1 MATAGTQ
8 IFTEEEL
15 MANESF
21 HVDIWQ
27 AEGAALRAK
36 ERDLAKSITTAKAGK
51 LSIQWE
57 YGDWML
63 HAERA
68 YAAKK
73 IKKREWK
80 DAAKRATGYAFGTLE
95 NMANVA
101 RSFEPSRRVVRN
113 LPFSIFQ
120 ELVKFKDQ
128 KIQEEL
134 LDLAEKG
141 ERQTLRPGR
150 RPGKGFGWTKIPMSL
165 RELQY
170 AIQTRQESG
179 KLPGPYEPKFD
190 KHKGQQVLKIWL
202 RDEVYQQLET
212 WARAK
217 YTMPKPASMLA
228 WMASEYVK
236 EHKPDLDAM
245 VAAAEAAKA
254 KAAEETRNRIAEIE
268 TRTPEEW
275 KRRSEDYLRR
285 REEFENYLRE
295 KDKEQRLTDATNTTD
310 PTALHNNTL
319 PN

>member
-1 MATAGTQ
+1 
-8 IFTEEEL
+8 
-15 MANESF
+15 
-21 HVDIWQ
+21 
-27 AEGAALRAK
+27 
-36 ERDLAKSITTAKAGK
+36 
-51 LSIQWE
+51 
-57 YGDWML
+57 
-63 HAERA
+63 
-68 YAAKK
+68 
-73 IKKREWK
+73 
-80 DAAKRATGYAFGTLE
+80 
-95 NMANVA
+95 
-101 RSFEPSRRVVRN
+101 
-113 LPFSIFQ
+113 
-120 ELVKFKDQ
+120 
-128 KIQEEL
+128 
-134 LDLAEKG
+134 
-141 ERQTLRPGR
+141 
-150 RPGKGFGWTKIPMSL
+150 
-165 RELQY
+165 
-170 AIQTRQESG
+170 
-179 KLPGPYEPKFD
+179 
-190 KHKGQQVLKIWL
+190 LKIWL